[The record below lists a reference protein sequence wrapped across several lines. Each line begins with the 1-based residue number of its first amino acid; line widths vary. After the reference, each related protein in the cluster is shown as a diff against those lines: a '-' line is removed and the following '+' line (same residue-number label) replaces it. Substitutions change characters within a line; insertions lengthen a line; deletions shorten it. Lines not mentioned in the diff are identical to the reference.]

1 MSYVLAYVQGI
12 TADEEVDDIFCEK
25 MLEDYKND
33 PDSEKDKTYT
43 LEKCIKLSF
52 SPHYYRM
59 ITHIYYC
66 LFRAY

>member
-12 TADEEVDDIFCEK
+12 TADEKADGIFCEK

-33 PDSEKDKTYT
+33 PEPEKDKTYT
-43 LEKCIKLSF
+43 SEECIKLSF

-59 ITHIYYC
+59 IAHIYYC
-66 LFRAY
+66 FF